1 MSAVPHPVGVLRRR
15 PVVGL
20 IASLALALA
29 LVLGALALWARG
41 EAARVAAGFGDV
53 LVVTATLDPALDQ
66 PATQALLERIAA
78 VPDVKTVR
86 YVTPTEERARL
97 AERVGADLLQGL
109 DDDAL
114 PAPPTLDITLARGA
128 LSDAGLTALGTTLT
142 ALREIRGVQ
151 SIPWRPD
158 ALRLALRFGDFAW
171 LGGLVLALVALVV
184 AAGAV
189 HHLARSAL
197 ADSREERA
205 LMSAFGATNRQLD
218 LPAYAAA
225 LALGALGVALAVAL
239 ARWIEGFAAPFANL
253 WPGPPDATSGTL
265 VGPMFLV
272 AAILVA
278 AAVTLGSTWLAVDR
292 SGRNGRNGR
301 SET

>member
-1 MSAVPHPVGVLRRR
+1 MSAVPHALGVLRRR

-20 IASLALALA
+20 LAALALALA

-53 LVVTATLDPALDQ
+53 LVVTATLDPALDE
-66 PATQALLERIAA
+66 PATQALLDKIAA
-78 VPDVKTVR
+78 LPEVKTVR
-86 YVTPTEERARL
+86 YVTPAQERARL
-97 AERVGADLLQGL
+97 AERVGADLLEGL

-128 LSDAGLTALGTTLT
+128 LSDAGLAAVGTTLT
-142 ALREIRGVQ
+142 ALRELSGVQ

-171 LGGLVLALVALVV
+171 LAGLVLALVALAV

-189 HHLARSAL
+189 HHLARAAL
-197 ADSREERA
+197 ADSHEERA
-205 LMSAFGATNRQLD
+205 LLSAFGATARQLD

-225 LALGALGVALAVAL
+225 LALGLLGVAFAVAQYAFADPNRVL
-239 ARWIEGFAAPFANL
+239 AEDL
-253 WPGPPDATSGTL
+253 
-265 VGPMFLV
+265 
-272 AAILVA
+272 
-278 AAVTLGSTWLAVDR
+278 
-292 SGRNGRNGR
+292 
-301 SET
+301 